1 MRKKKIN
8 LMKLLL
14 PLFLLFLGCSG
25 EVNRAIKN
33 SKEKLSENKPYEA
46 LQILDERL
54 RNESSPKNKIKIL
67 NEIEVII
74 KTKIKKA
81 YLYKAVLEQK
91 IRYTEEIKSKNDT
104 KLLLAQLLIQNLR
117 DEISALDILENI
129 KVEQLSNSQREQYFQ
144 MIIVSYINAKKNKQ
158 AMIEV
163 ANFLKRKDL
172 APSETFKLKQLQARI
187 YTDLKQYAKAENIY
201 EDLVK
206 KYHNLSKKWK
216 VRSQLA
222 FIYESQQKYKEA
234 VVELEKMQKEDDD
247 PFLKWRIE
255 DLNKRI
261 AQLPGGKG
269 RLRR

>member
-1 MRKKKIN
+1 M
-8 LMKLLL
+8 
-14 PLFLLFLGCSG
+14 
-25 EVNRAIKN
+25 NRAIKS
-33 SKEKLSENKPYEA
+33 SKNKISDNKPYEA
-46 LQILDERL
+46 LKILDDQL
-54 RNESSPKNKIKIL
+54 RAESDPDHKIIIL
-67 NEIEVII
+67 NEIEILI

-81 YLYKAVLEQK
+81 NLYRAVLEQK
-91 IRYTEEIKSKNDT
+91 IRYTKDIKLKNDT
-104 KLLLAQLLIQNLR
+104 RLLLAQLLIQNLR
-117 DEISALDILENI
+117 DEVGALDILENI
-129 KVEQLSNSQREQYFQ
+129 KLEELSNSQREQYFQ
-144 MIIVSYINAKKNKQ
+144 MIIISYINAKKNKQ

-163 ANFLKRKDL
+163 KNFLHRKDL

-187 YTDLKQYAKAENIY
+187 YTDLRQYEKAENIY

-234 VVELEKMQKEDDD
+234 VAELERLQKEDDD

-269 RLRR
+269 RLRK